1 MTTNVFIITHNWK
14 EYIWDSV
21 LGHKCAFYKI
31 SSGRHLY
38 TSLQGSWQVDLVIFH
53 KCRTKVVLSSRT
65 DFTFLY
71 ISIHFNIY
79 ILGVTCADPGQIEN
93 GGRTGGSLA
102 CDASIT
108 YTCNECYTLTGT
120 ATLTCGINGQ
130 WNAQTPTC
138 TRTYLSVLPSFK
150 NIDII
155 MPNKLIFKGQVTN
168 VDVSSYVTLNLK
180 LVILTSGVSCLDP
193 GQIAN
198 GVRIGSA
205 PFFCGSVVT
214 YTCSAGFRL
223 EGSATRVCGGSGQ
236 WSTAAPVCRQG
247 KINVTWMDGLGYV
260 FDQWQWK
267 KLFIEVDN

>member
-1 MTTNVFIITHNWK
+1 M
-14 EYIWDSV
+14 
-21 LGHKCAFYKI
+21 
-31 SSGRHLY
+31 Y

-53 KCRTKVVLSSRT
+53 KCRTKLVLSSRT

-130 WNAQTPTC
+130 WNAQTPIC

-155 MPNKLIFKGQVTN
+155 MPNKLIFKGPVN
-168 VDVSSYVTLNLK
+168 K
-180 LVILTSGVSCLDP
+180 CGCVILCNFELEDCD
-193 GQIAN
+193 
-198 GVRIGSA
+198 
-205 PFFCGSVVT
+205 FD
-214 YTCSAGFRL
+214 FRCI
-223 EGSATRVCGGSGQ
+223 VFGSGTNCQ
-236 WSTAAPVCRQG
+236 RGSYRKCTVLLRERRHLHVQCRVQAGGKCDTGLRRKRPVVNSCASLSSR
-247 KINVTWMDGLGYV
+247 
-260 FDQWQWK
+260 
-267 KLFIEVDN
+267 